1 MHVKA
6 KKMALGGLLLA
17 LTVICMALGSIIET
31 GTLFLLAAA
40 SFFVGIIFREFGGKT
55 GVAFYLA
62 GVLLGAVL
70 APNKFYVVTYAA
82 MAAYILA
89 VEIVW
94 ELLGGWNVDVKK
106 RKRVFLAVKYAI
118 FNLIYLPAVLFFQEL
133 LFGRT
138 LPLWGL
144 MGVLAAGQAGM
155 YFYDCAYEYV
165 QRELWGKVRGCFLYI
180 DGE

>member
-1 MHVKA
+1 
-6 KKMALGGLLLA
+6 MALGGLLLA
-17 LTVICMALGSIIET
+17 LTVICMVLGSVIET

-55 GVAFYLA
+55 GAAFYLA
-62 GVLLGAVL
+62 GVLLGAML
-70 APNKFYVVTYAA
+70 APNKFYVITYAA
-82 MAAYILA
+82 MAAYILGA
-89 VEIVW
+89 EIVW

-138 LPLWGL
+138 LALWVAA
-144 MGVLAAGQAGM
+144 GVLIIGQAGLF
-155 YFYDCAYEYV
+155 FYDCAYEYV
-165 QRELWGKVRGCFLYI
+165 QRELWGKLRGRFLYI
-180 DGE
+180 DGD